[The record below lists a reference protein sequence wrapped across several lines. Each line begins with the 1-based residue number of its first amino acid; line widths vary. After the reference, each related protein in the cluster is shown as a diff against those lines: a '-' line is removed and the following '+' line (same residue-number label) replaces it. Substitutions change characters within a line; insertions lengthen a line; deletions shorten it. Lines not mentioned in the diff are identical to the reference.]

1 MSDIAYYEPLP
12 EEELRLSI
20 VENTA
25 KLAEIYRTR
34 KGHCYVYGWTATGKS
49 IIARRLAMYLMAD
62 YYNYELLSLSQWKA
76 RLDGISRQLLESDK
90 KVIILDGFMPHCA
103 GPEFHDFLVRLSEKD
118 IQLFIFTQYPPF
130 DDYPSQYMK
139 LHLDIN
145 AFTSVIKLHF
155 SDDDHRMPVMLHQV
169 K

>member
-25 KLAEIYRTR
+25 KLADIYRTR
-34 KGHCYVYGWTATGKS
+34 KGHFYVYGWTGTGKS
-49 IIARRLAMYLMAD
+49 IISRRLAKYLMGD
-62 YYNYELLSLSQWKA
+62 YFNYELLSLSQWKS
-76 RLDGISRQLLESDK
+76 RLGGIFRQLLESDK
-90 KVIILDGFMPHCA
+90 KVIILDGFIPHCA
-103 GPEFHDFLVRLSEKD
+103 GSEFHDFLVKLSEKD

-130 DDYPSQYMK
+130 DDYPIAYMK
-139 LHLDIN
+139 NNLDIN
-145 AFTSVIKLHF
+145 VFTNVIKLHF
-155 SDDDHRMPVMLHQV
+155 ADDDRRLPVVLHQV